1 MSKITHGIS
10 TIKKQTTTTTPI
22 VAQSGVHFIVGAAP
36 VHIVDG
42 GVNQVIMA
50 NSYAEAVAQVGY
62 SNDWSNYD
70 ICEEIYSA
78 FMLYKCS
85 PIFIVNVLD
94 PTKHKKSIATA
105 EMEITEKQ
113 IKLPLD
119 AIKSSVKVTG
129 KDVGTNY
136 EVFYG
141 DENLIIEFV
150 DDVSESAASVAYDV
164 VDPSK
169 ITKADIIGGLD
180 VNTMKTTGL
189 ELIDS
194 VFAKYAIAP
203 DIVMCPSWSHDSEV
217 AAVMAAKCENI
228 NGVFDGVALIDVDT
242 EEATHYSKVPEWKS
256 KNGINAP
263 QQILCYPMAK
273 LGDKV
278 FRMSTVVAGR
288 MTATDNDEGL
298 GDGTPCESPSNK
310 TLHISS
316 TVLANGS
323 EVNLD
328 LVQANFLNDNGVV
341 TALNF
346 IGGFV
351 LWGNE
356 TACYPANTDITEYF
370 ICVSRMFK
378 WVGKSVIL
386 SNWSKVDRKLN
397 RRLIDSIVDSC
408 NIWLNGLTA
417 EEKILGGR
425 IEFLE
430 EENSN
435 TDIQAGKAKF
445 HIYLTPP
452 SPAKE
457 LSFILEYDSSYLSAL
472 FA

>member
-1 MSKITHGIS
+1 
-10 TIKKQTTTTTPI
+10 
-22 VAQSGVHFIVGAAP
+22 
-36 VHIVDG
+36 
-42 GVNQVIMA
+42 
-50 NSYAEAVAQVGY
+50 
-62 SNDWSNYD
+62 
-70 ICEEIYSA
+70 
-78 FMLYKCS
+78 
-85 PIFIVNVLD
+85 
-94 PTKHKKSIATA
+94 
-105 EMEITEKQ
+105 
-113 IKLPLD
+113 
-119 AIKSSVKVTG
+119 
-129 KDVGTNY
+129 
-136 EVFYG
+136 
-141 DENLIIEFV
+141 
-150 DDVSESAASVAYDV
+150 
-164 VDPSK
+164 
-169 ITKADIIGGLD
+169 
-180 VNTMKTTGL
+180 
-189 ELIDS
+189 
-194 VFAKYAIAP
+194 
-203 DIVMCPSWSHDSEV
+203 
-217 AAVMAAKCENI
+217 
-228 NGVFDGVALIDVDT
+228 
-242 EEATHYSKVPEWKS
+242 
-256 KNGINAP
+256 
-263 QQILCYPMAK
+263 MAK